1 MQHAQKK
8 VLENQHF
15 YDGPEGNRTPVRKP
29 IPCSST
35 IIVCSLT
42 FPPSA
47 GSRHPADFSSFIL
60 RPYRQSLL
68 HVVSYI
74 IDARFLTC
82 RCAKADSCTRQR
94 LLNCLQRLYLVFPL
108 LRRTG
113 AANGF
118 HSCTTP
124 VETSTTPLVCLT
136 LFSFYYYKH
145 TAFGL
150 SSPKLFLRAVKYC
163 RILRRITF
171 YLLTVIFMAWEKC
184 KKESSCK
191 GGRGCQLSLHHQ

>member
-1 MQHAQKK
+1 M
-8 VLENQHF
+8 
-15 YDGPEGNRTPVRKP
+15 GG
-29 IPCSST
+29 
-35 IIVCSLT
+35 
-42 FPPSA
+42 
-47 GSRHPADFSSFIL
+47 L
-60 RPYRQSLL
+60 RPT
-68 HVVSYI
+68 
-74 IDARFLTC
+74 A
-82 RCAKADSCTRQR
+82 ATRQR

-118 HSCTTP
+118 HRSPTPADGFPNFKIP

>member
-1 MQHAQKK
+1 M
-8 VLENQHF
+8 
-15 YDGPEGNRTPVRKP
+15 GG
-29 IPCSST
+29 
-35 IIVCSLT
+35 
-42 FPPSA
+42 
-47 GSRHPADFSSFIL
+47 L
-60 RPYRQSLL
+60 RPT
-68 HVVSYI
+68 
-74 IDARFLTC
+74 A
-82 RCAKADSCTRQR
+82 ATRQR

-150 SSPKLFLRAVKYC
+150 SSPKLFLRRLNTAELIHSYNFQTRSVRKNPTKAGRAVNCY
-163 RILRRITF
+163 RLRLPGLKTQKVSLW
-171 YLLTVIFMAWEKC
+171 YNQAPGPMQLCHTPVSDSVI
-184 KKESSCK
+184 SP
-191 GGRGCQLSLHHQ
+191 